1 MLPPSRRERITCIIR
16 AYIVGPDGGFIEA
29 VKLDCEHDAAA
40 IDCAKRLVND
50 QEVELW
56 QQDRMVVRLTS
67 ADPEQ
72 ADPCPNYSPRRS
84 DGTA

>member
-1 MLPPSRRERITCIIR
+1 
-16 AYIVGPDGGFIEA
+16 
-29 VKLDCEHDAAA
+29 
-40 IDCAKRLVND
+40 
-50 QEVELW
+50 
-56 QQDRMVVRLTS
+56 MVVRLTS